1 MLYTGDMKTCAKC
14 SALKPLDDFS
24 RAPTGYYKRQSW
36 CKECQREAQRSARL
50 ADPEK
55 NRASQRRLLR
65 SLRLDV
71 LTALGKFCAAC
82 GYDADVLGLEIDHVR
97 EDGYLERKARKNGL
111 ARSTYYRNML
121 RAIASGGDHGL
132 QVLCGTCH
140 SIKTRSA
147 QYRDLP

>member
-1 MLYTGDMKTCAKC
+1 VAYTGDMKTCAKC
-14 SALKPLDDFS
+14 AALKPLDEFH
-24 RAPTGYYKRQSW
+24 RAPTGATKRQSW
-36 CKECQREAQRSARL
+36 CKECHRAWQRASRL

-55 NRASQRRLLR
+55 NRESQRRLLR
-65 SLRLDV
+65 QLRQDV
-71 LTALGKFCAAC
+71 LDALGCRCATC

-97 EDGYLERKARKNGL
+97 EDGHLDRRDRKNGL

-121 RAIASGGDHGL
+121 RSISTGGDHGL